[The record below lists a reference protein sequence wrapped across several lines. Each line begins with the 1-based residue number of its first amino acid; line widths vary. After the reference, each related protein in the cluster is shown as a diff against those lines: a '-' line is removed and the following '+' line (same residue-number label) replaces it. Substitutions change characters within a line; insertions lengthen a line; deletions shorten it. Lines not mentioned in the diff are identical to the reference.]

1 MKVKNKLIL
10 FISII
15 LISSF
20 IYAEELTTFLD
31 IPFGSQRSDVCM
43 NMIKQGWTSENYTG
57 KQIIFS
63 GGNVNYDDLLIF
75 DQVSLYFTDHEAF
88 YQARFVLFDKD
99 KSFTKLQNYVQK
111 IIEDN
116 NLQKVT
122 VEKGATIYLS
132 KGGYLFSVQLQD
144 SKEFPFVI
152 IEKGKPTIV
161 KDEVDLYKSLESLN
175 PKLCTKLQEG
185 DGLDFYYI
193 VADVPDTNYNA
204 LYFSKTK
211 DFDNVVYAGVF
222 TDPDGITLANYI
234 DKNKQKMTLSEALEN
249 TNFKSYQ
256 VSWCKKLI
264 YYQFTDYKY

>member
-1 MKVKNKLIL
+1 MKNIKKLLGILIL
-10 FISII
+10 FN
-15 LISSF
+15 SF
-20 IYAEELTTFLD
+20 AVSYAENLSNFLD

-43 NMIKQGWTSENYTG
+43 NMIKQGWTSEDYSG
-57 KQIIFS
+57 KQIIFT
-63 GGNVNYDDLLIF
+63 GGNVNYESLLIF
-75 DQVSLYFTDHEAF
+75 DQVSLYFTDHETF

-132 KGGYLFSVQLQD
+132 KEGYLFSVQLQN
-144 SKEFPFVI
+144 SKDFPFVI

-185 DGLDFYYI
+185 EGLDFYYI

-234 DKNKQKMTLSEALEN
+234 DKNKRKMTLSEALEN
-249 TNFKSYQ
+249 TNYVSYQ

-264 YYQFTDYKY
+264 YYQFTDYEY